1 MERVE
6 YARFTEELRAGL
18 EADGRVLGLVVLG
31 STADGERAPDR
42 WSDHDFFV
50 VVTPGA
56 QESFRSRLDWL
67 PHSDRIA
74 LSYRETAHGGKV
86 LYRDG
91 HLLEFAVFSPEEL
104 PLARVNVWQALIDRE
119 RITERMADVAATTG
133 RNSASGV
140 PSDEWLAGQF
150 LTSLL
155 VGVGRYARGERLSG
169 RQLVSSTAATHLV
182 TLLSRRLDPP
192 GPSHLDSLDPLRRF
206 EQTFPS
212 MGRDLNAI
220 LDLPSPDAARA
231 LLDLAARE
239 MPEVL
244 PAPAIDAV
252 RKAIR

>member
-6 YARFTEELRAGL
+6 YARLTNELRAGL

-31 STADGERAPDR
+31 STAEGERPPDR

-56 QESFRSRLDWL
+56 QESFRDRLDWL
-67 PHSDRIA
+67 PHPDRIA
-74 LSYRETAHGGKV
+74 FSYRETPHGAKV

-91 HLLEFAVFSPEEL
+91 HLLEFAVFSPDEL
-104 PLARVNVWQALIDRE
+104 SVARVNAWRALFDRE
-119 RITERMADVAATTG
+119 RIAERMADVAEATG
-133 RNSASGV
+133 KNALSGA

-150 LTSLL
+150 LTTLL
-155 VGVGRYARGERLSG
+155 VGVGRYARGERVSG
-169 RQLVSSTAATHLV
+169 RQLVASTAAAHLV
-182 TLLSRRLDPP
+182 TLLSRRLDPR
-192 GPSHLDSLDPLRRF
+192 GPSQLDSLDPLRRF

-212 MGRDLNAI
+212 IGKELNAI
-220 LDLPSPDAARA
+220 LDLPAPDAARA

-239 MPEVL
+239 IRKVL
-244 PAPAIDAV
+244 PASAIDAV